1 MPWEEFLAE
10 RKRVFVNQGT
20 RELILISRYWP
31 AILLAVIPQY
41 VHGIFTNIVF
51 YLYNYYQVSQQ
62 ELLVDLGFELF
73 GEVSREF
80 AWVSEFITFGLLT
93 CVIIWS
99 LFPFLVE
106 RRNFYATF
114 VIRRY
119 LVVVSTALIIR
130 IVSFTVTI
138 LPSPSPY
145 CRADSPDYNPPD
157 NWMYI
162 FFNMDAVNGCADLIF
177 SSHTG
182 YTIASV
188 LSYNKYGSIKQLK
201 WVGFA
206 LIPIVG
212 ILIVAFRHHYSVDVW
227 LAWTIMPLAWLVWD
241 PRMVDEL
248 PEALIAFEKTCK
260 QREERPVPVGEDL
273 ENREN
278 EILDNSDINRENS
291 GRRLLA
297 EP

>member
-1 MPWEEFLAE
+1 MAWEEFLAE
-10 RKRVFVNQGT
+10 RKRVFINQGT

-31 AILLAVIPQY
+31 MILIAVIPQY

-51 YLYNYYQVSQQ
+51 YLYNHYNVDEQ
-62 ELLVDLGFELF
+62 ELLFDLGFKFF
-73 GEVSREF
+73 GDVNREF
-80 AWVSEFITFGLLT
+80 AWLSEFITFGLLT
-93 CVIIWS
+93 LVIIWS
-99 LFPFLVE
+99 LVPFLVE

-114 VIRRY
+114 IIRRY

-138 LPSPSPY
+138 LPSPSPD
-145 CRADSPDYNPPD
+145 CRSDSPGYNPPD
-157 NWMYI
+157 NWIYI

-188 LSYNKYGSIKQLK
+188 LSYSKYGKNQALK
-201 WVGFA
+201 LIGYA

-212 ILIVAFRHHYSVDVW
+212 LMIIAFRHHYSVDVW
-227 LAWTIMPLAWLVWD
+227 LAWTIMPLSWLVWD
-241 PRMVDEL
+241 PRLVDEL
-248 PEALIAFEKTCK
+248 PEALIAFEKTCD
-260 QREERPVPVGEDL
+260 ERNEPRLQEL
-273 ENREN
+273 ENRDN
-278 EILDNSDINRENS
+278 EILQDNSDLNRENS
-291 GRRLLA
+291 DRRLLA